1 MRSGETRSDISR
13 PAPMRQIALPQ
24 GFSVSRSLAKVPVFA
39 DWRDIANLAY
49 PLPGTEGS
57 NPSLSAKP
65 RLWRFSARA
74 AEIARTGRLHSHI
87 QQPRRKAP
95 SGDLR
100 AGCGRFLG

>member
-1 MRSGETRSDISR
+1 M
-13 PAPMRQIALPQ
+13 
-24 GFSVSRSLAKVPVFA
+24 PVFA

-74 AEIARTGRLHSHI
+74 AEIARTGGFIHVFSSTGEKRLPVICEQDAADFSVN
-87 QQPRRKAP
+87 
-95 SGDLR
+95 G
-100 AGCGRFLG
+100 